1 MTLGMNQRALKECSS
16 APSGN
21 STKKAITAQRN
32 CRRME
37 RSYDALRVDVGVDGA
52 EGIANRA
59 RRQTKLQAKFQPLDP
74 QDVDARHPRDQALR
88 RAILAMRMAQAIVS
102 AFAPIAMPKNS
113 ATTQIGKMHP
123 APQPRRD
130 APKRVATDAPKD
142 AIAMKARPRVAVDAV
157 AVAPAQKK
165 ALNRGTR
172 VRLLRVDAR
181 QKDAR
186 QKDARQKDARQKD
199 ARQAAPR
206 TVKGPLQTISMIFRS
221 AQLSTAKRTTPTA
234 EMARTAAFRLGPI
247 PFSR

>member
-172 VRLLRVDAR
+172 VRLLRVDVR
-181 QKDAR
+181 RKDVR
-186 QKDARQKDARQKD
+186 RKDVRRV
-199 ARQAAPR
+199 APR